1 MNTLT
6 SPDRSRSRTR
16 TPTRRVDVADSGQLD
31 LFADSADLPPDVRAR
46 ATIEAAAAVQRRADT
61 ADIARAVAG
70 LPERIDGDEW
80 RAHTTLRRIE
90 HEAHR
95 VPPKAIPGQHFAG
108 AVTHAVR
115 SALFTEYGTRR
126 GIHLAAA
133 LTTVAEAWGTRD
145 VTAHTETLRGIT
157 GLAETAG
164 LHRQQMSGCVNQLGR
179 DGWLTLGKRRRHVGE
194 QVIER
199 RRPVRPGPKLLALL
213 AAETGA
219 STVRFQ
225 DGSSTVRFQDS
236 GTELDVP
243 LPQQGEVVEVV
254 GSSPPANEVEDVA
267 LPMCRCGKRRVTR
280 GTKGDPNPLCRRCWD
295 QAKRHGDAGRVLA
308 EHRGE
313 LLAGGDVVPCKHR
326 HVSDLADSGEL
337 NRLDGDAV
345 VLVPVDEVR
354 FVEQR
359 WQELDDRETSTDG
372 LLAGSVEPEPDLW
385 ADPDDP
391 ALAPVTFDDGPTPA
405 AHGGAS
411 PIVAARAAERTVT
424 SWR

>member
-6 SPDRSRSRTR
+6 SPDRSRSGPRA
-16 TPTRRVDVADSGQLD
+16 PSRVDVADSGQLD
-31 LFADSADLPPDVRAR
+31 LFADSPCLPPDVRAQ

-95 VPPKAIPGQHFAG
+95 EPQPSIPGQHFAG

-115 SALFTEYGTRR
+115 SALFAEYGTRR
-126 GIHLAAA
+126 GVHLVAA

-145 VTAHTETLRGIT
+145 VTPATETLRGIT
-157 GLAETAG
+157 GLAEAAG
-164 LHRQQMSGCVNQLGR
+164 LRRQQMSGCVNQLDR

-213 AAETGA
+213 ASGAA
-219 STVRFQ
+219 STVRFR
-225 DGSSTVRFQDS
+225 DSSSTVRFRDG

-254 GSSPPANEVEDVA
+254 GSSPAGEVEDVA

-295 QAKRHGDAGRVLA
+295 QATRDGTAGRVLA
-308 EHRGE
+308 EHRGDTP
-313 LLAGGDVVPCKHR
+313 AGTDVQCSHR

-337 NRLDGDAV
+337 NRLDGDTA
-345 VLVPVDEVR
+345 VLVPMDDVR
-354 FVEQR
+354 A
-359 WQELDDRETSTDG
+359 DG
-372 LLAGSVEPEPDLW
+372 LEFERLRAERDDLAVVASLRVESVEPEPDVW
-385 ADPDDP
+385 AAPGDP
-391 ALAPVTFDDGPTPA
+391 ALAPVTFDDGP
-405 AHGGAS
+405 
-411 PIVAARAAERTVT
+411 RR
-424 SWR
+424 